1 MKKMIIGG
9 LAAGAVALGIAAAV
23 PAPAHADE
31 PGVWGSL
38 VCQQLA
44 LGATPSQIAEALHQ
58 GDPRYSFSQTLATVR
73 DDMQDCN

>member
-31 PGVWGSL
+31 PGVCGQSG
-38 VCQQLA
+38 VSAARARRKPQPDRR
-44 LGATPSQIAEALHQ
+44 GAAP
-58 GDPRYSFSQTLATVR
+58 G
-73 DDMQDCN
+73 